1 MPTSSA
7 QVPRVALIGVSLMM
21 SDHFR
26 EAVSPRRRGMTC
38 REDPARARRRDQ
50 CPEGARAWRRFD
62 LPRLV
67 WQDRR
72 RGTIPRGA
80 AMITG
85 PEAWLG
91 REMERS
97 TEWIRSLSPRAII
110 ELDAA
115 IDGLK
120 QRGLAW
126 PHFGRSDFPL
136 PTFSRDLSSVLHE
149 LEEGRGFVLLRGIP
163 VDRYTEGELKSLY
176 WGLGAHLGAA
186 RYQNVQGELIGEVR
200 DENRLYGEVKEM
212 SMDAK
217 LGRSS
222 RSKARSSGP
231 LRFHTDRC
239 DVVSLLCV
247 RKARAGGLSRIV
259 SAASVSNTILARRP
273 DLHAALYQDYWRS
286 RQGEEA
292 GGEHKTFAMPVFA
305 VHEGKLTTQYS
316 RTFVEAAQK
325 LPGVPRLSPAQE
337 EALDLH
343 AAVCEELAFTMELQ
357 PGDLQLLNNHVIY
370 HSRTAY
376 EDDDGPDRDRLLLRL
391 WLAPPNSRALPPG
404 FEVLWGTTA
413 PGVPRGGIAQPATA
427 G

>member
-1 MPTSSA
+1 
-7 QVPRVALIGVSLMM
+7 
-21 SDHFR
+21 
-26 EAVSPRRRGMTC
+26 
-38 REDPARARRRDQ
+38 
-50 CPEGARAWRRFD
+50 
-62 LPRLV
+62 
-67 WQDRR
+67 
-72 RGTIPRGA
+72 
-80 AMITG
+80 MITG

-120 QRGLAW
+120 QRGLVW

-136 PTFSRDLSSVLHE
+136 PTFSRDLSSVLDE
-149 LEEGRGFVLLRGIP
+149 LEDGRGFVLLRGIP
-163 VDRYTEGELKSLY
+163 VERYTESELKSLY
-176 WGLGAHLGAA
+176 WGLGAHLGEA
-186 RYQNVQGELIGEVR
+186 RYQNAQGELIGEVR

-357 PGDLQLLNNHVIY
+357 PGDLQLLSNHVIY

-391 WLAPPNSRALPPG
+391 WLAPPNSRALPPA

-413 PGVPRGGIAQPATA
+413 PGAPRGGIAQPAVR
-427 G
+427 